1 MWKYVLIILFLVF
14 AIREI
19 NLMNNSIQLSPDH
32 KKIIVDDE
40 TLTTKL
46 IALAKQKISHP
57 KDQQNIAKE
66 YKIKKPSL
74 SEAMDEK
81 NDQNNQNQDIEKII
95 KTTEQNS
102 SISDQI
108 TQSIIKEEQN
118 KTALSEKSPPPL
130 KPTKSLKQIE
140 PANIKSLNLEKL
152 EREEIKKSPKIPND
166 LPPSFQDAQEK
177 VEAILREMKK

>member
-57 KDQQNIAKE
+57 KDQQNIAKK

-95 KTTEQNS
+95 KTIEQNS

-108 TQSIIKEEQN
+108 TQ
-118 KTALSEKSPPPL
+118 
-130 KPTKSLKQIE
+130 
-140 PANIKSLNLEKL
+140 
-152 EREEIKKSPKIPND
+152 
-166 LPPSFQDAQEK
+166 
-177 VEAILREMKK
+177 